1 MENNI
6 LITDNSH
13 NKIFQTY
20 AELKKKL
27 PSTFFRMK
35 VLSTPKYILDK
46 KPILKK
52 IENEKK
58 DKNNHKINFMQI
70 QNKNIFILSN
80 KTINLK
86 KPKNLKPLISHDYD
100 EIIKKNLLL
109 DKFDKNSKNN
119 TDVFQNFLEGLE
131 EPAEEMETQH
141 YYFRSNAVK
150 DAQMKNNIYLPRIVE
165 RMKYSL
171 PRNQREK
178 NGFRVEGKS
187 IFHKKID
194 SDDGKN
200 NYEIN

>member
-35 VLSTPKYILDK
+35 VLSTPKYNLDK
-46 KPILKK
+46 KPLLKK

-58 DKNNHKINFMQI
+58 SKNRNNHMNKFLQL

-86 KPKNLKPLISHDYD
+86 KPKNLKPIISHDYD
-100 EIIKKNLLL
+100 EVIKKNLLL
-109 DKFDKNSKNN
+109 DKFDKNLRNN
-119 TDVFQNFLEGLE
+119 TDALQNFLEGLE
-131 EPAEEMETQH
+131 EPAEEMEVQH
-141 YYFRSNAVK
+141 YYFHSSVVK

-165 RMKYSL
+165 RMKYSI
-171 PRNQREK
+171 PRSQREK
-178 NGFRVEGKS
+178 NGFRVEGKG
-187 IFHKKID
+187 IFNNRLAYD
-194 SDDGKN
+194 ESKN
-200 NYEIN
+200 N

>member
-35 VLSTPKYILDK
+35 VLSTPKYNLDK
-46 KPILKK
+46 KPLLKK

-58 DKNNHKINFMQI
+58 NKNRNNHMNKFLQL

-86 KPKNLKPLISHDYD
+86 KPKNLKPIISHDYD
-100 EIIKKNLLL
+100 EVIKKNLLL
-109 DKFDKNSKNN
+109 DKFDKNLRNN
-119 TDVFQNFLEGLE
+119 TDALQNFLEGLE

-141 YYFRSNAVK
+141 YYFHSSVVK

-165 RMKYSL
+165 RMKYSI
-171 PRNQREK
+171 PRSQREK
-178 NGFRVEGKS
+178 NGFRVEGKG
-187 IFHKKID
+187 IFNNRIAYD
-194 SDDGKN
+194 ESKN
-200 NYEIN
+200 N

>member
-35 VLSTPKYILDK
+35 VLSTPKYNLFK
-46 KPILKK
+46 KPLLKK

-58 DKNNHKINFMQI
+58 NKNRNNHMNKFLQL

-86 KPKNLKPLISHDYD
+86 KPKNLKPIISHDYD
-100 EIIKKNLLL
+100 EVIKKNLLL
-109 DKFDKNSKNN
+109 DKFDKNLRNN
-119 TDVFQNFLEGLE
+119 TEALQNFLEGLE

-141 YYFRSNAVK
+141 YYFHSSVVK

-165 RMKYSL
+165 RMKYSI
-171 PRNQREK
+171 PRSQREK
-178 NGFRVEGKS
+178 NGFRVEGKG
-187 IFHKKID
+187 IFNNRLAYD
-194 SDDGKN
+194 ESKN
-200 NYEIN
+200 N

>member
-35 VLSTPKYILDK
+35 VLSTPKYNLDK
-46 KPILKK
+46 KPLLKK

-58 DKNNHKINFMQI
+58 NKNRGGHMNKYLQL

-86 KPKNLKPLISHDYD
+86 KPKNLKPIISHDYD
-100 EIIKKNLLL
+100 EVIKKNLLL
-109 DKFDKNSKNN
+109 DKFDKNLRNN
-119 TDVFQNFLEGLE
+119 TDALQNFLEGLE

-141 YYFRSNAVK
+141 YYFHSSVVK

-165 RMKYSL
+165 RMKYSI
-171 PRNQREK
+171 PRSQREK
-178 NGFRVEGKS
+178 NGFLLEGKG
-187 IFHKKID
+187 IINKRIAY
-194 SDDGKN
+194 DDRKN
-200 NYEIN
+200 N

>member
-35 VLSTPKYILDK
+35 VLSTPKYNLDK
-46 KPILKK
+46 KPLLKK

-58 DKNNHKINFMQI
+58 NKNRNNHMNKFLQL

-86 KPKNLKPLISHDYD
+86 KPKNLKPIISHDYD
-100 EIIKKNLLL
+100 EVIKKNLLL
-109 DKFDKNSKNN
+109 DKFDKNLRNN
-119 TDVFQNFLEGLE
+119 TDALQNFLEGLE
-131 EPAEEMETQH
+131 EPAEEMEVQH
-141 YYFRSNAVK
+141 YYFHSSAVK

-165 RMKYSL
+165 RMKYSI
-171 PRNQREK
+171 PRSQREK
-178 NGFRVEGKS
+178 NGFRVEGKG
-187 IFHKKID
+187 IFNNRLAYD
-194 SDDGKN
+194 ESKN
-200 NYEIN
+200 N

>member
-35 VLSTPKYILDK
+35 VLSTPKYNLDK
-46 KPILKK
+46 KPLLKK

-58 DKNNHKINFMQI
+58 NKNRNNHMNKFLQL

-86 KPKNLKPLISHDYD
+86 KPKNLKPIISHDYD
-100 EIIKKNLLL
+100 EVIKKNLLL
-109 DKFDKNSKNN
+109 DKFDKNLRNN
-119 TDVFQNFLEGLE
+119 TDALQNFLEGLE
-131 EPAEEMETQH
+131 EPAEEMEVQH
-141 YYFRSNAVK
+141 YYFHSSVVK

-165 RMKYSL
+165 RMKYSI
-171 PRNQREK
+171 PRSQREK
-178 NGFRVEGKS
+178 NGFRVEGKGFFNNRLAYDES
-187 IFHKKID
+187 
-194 SDDGKN
+194 KN
-200 NYEIN
+200 N

>member
-35 VLSTPKYILDK
+35 VLSTPKYNLDK
-46 KPILKK
+46 KPLLKK

-58 DKNNHKINFMQI
+58 NKNRNNHMNKFLQL

-86 KPKNLKPLISHDYD
+86 KPKNLKPIISHDYD
-100 EIIKKNLLL
+100 EVIKKNLLL
-109 DKFDKNSKNN
+109 DKFDKNLRNN
-119 TDVFQNFLEGLE
+119 TEALQNFLEGLE

-141 YYFRSNAVK
+141 YYFHSSVVK

-165 RMKYSL
+165 RMKYSI
-171 PRNQREK
+171 PRSQREK
-178 NGFRVEGKS
+178 NGFRVEGKG
-187 IFHKKID
+187 IFNNRLAYD
-194 SDDGKN
+194 ESKN
-200 NYEIN
+200 N

>member
-13 NKIFQTY
+13 NKIYQTY

-27 PSTFFRMK
+27 PPTFFRMK

-58 DKNNHKINFMQI
+58 DKNNHKNNFMQI

-86 KPKNLKPLISHDYD
+86 KPKNLKPIISHDYD
-100 EIIKKNLLL
+100 EVIKKNLLL
-109 DKFDKNSKNN
+109 DKFDKNLRNN
-119 TDVFQNFLEGLE
+119 TDALQNFLEGLE
-131 EPAEEMETQH
+131 EPAEEMEVQH
-141 YYFRSNAVK
+141 YYFHSSVVK

-165 RMKYSL
+165 RMKYSI
-171 PRNQREK
+171 PRSQREK
-178 NGFRVEGKS
+178 NGFRVEGKG
-187 IFHKKID
+187 IFNNRLAYD
-194 SDDGKN
+194 ESKN
-200 NYEIN
+200 N

>member
-35 VLSTPKYILDK
+35 VLSTPKYNLDK
-46 KPILKK
+46 KPLLKK

-58 DKNNHKINFMQI
+58 NKNRNNHMNKFLQL

-86 KPKNLKPLISHDYD
+86 KPKNLKPIISHDYD
-100 EIIKKNLLL
+100 EVIKKNLLL
-109 DKFDKNSKNN
+109 DKFDKNLRNN
-119 TDVFQNFLEGLE
+119 TEALQNFLEGLE
-131 EPAEEMETQH
+131 EPAEEMEVQH
-141 YYFRSNAVK
+141 YYFHSSVVK

-165 RMKYSL
+165 RMKYSI
-171 PRNQREK
+171 PRSQREK
-178 NGFRVEGKS
+178 NGFLVEGKG
-187 IFHKKID
+187 IFNNRLAYD
-194 SDDGKN
+194 ESKN
-200 NYEIN
+200 N

>member
-35 VLSTPKYILDK
+35 VLSTPKYNLDK
-46 KPILKK
+46 KPLLKK

-58 DKNNHKINFMQI
+58 NKNRNNYMNKFLQL

-86 KPKNLKPLISHDYD
+86 KPKNLKPIISHDYD
-100 EIIKKNLLL
+100 EVIKKNLLL
-109 DKFDKNSKNN
+109 DKFDKNLRNN
-119 TDVFQNFLEGLE
+119 TDALQNFLEGLE
-131 EPAEEMETQH
+131 EPAEEMEVQH
-141 YYFRSNAVK
+141 YYFHSSVVK

-165 RMKYSL
+165 RMKYSI
-171 PRNQREK
+171 PRSQREK
-178 NGFRVEGKS
+178 NGFLVEGKG
-187 IFHKKID
+187 IFNNRLAYD
-194 SDDGKN
+194 ESKN
-200 NYEIN
+200 N

>member
-35 VLSTPKYILDK
+35 VLSTPKYNLDK
-46 KPILKK
+46 KPLLKK

-58 DKNNHKINFMQI
+58 NKNRNNHMNKFLQL

-86 KPKNLKPLISHDYD
+86 KPKNLKPIISHDYD
-100 EIIKKNLLL
+100 EVIKKNLLL
-109 DKFDKNSKNN
+109 DKFDKNLRNN
-119 TDVFQNFLEGLE
+119 TDALQNFLEGLE

-141 YYFRSNAVK
+141 YYFHSSVVK

-165 RMKYSL
+165 RMKYSI
-171 PRNQREK
+171 PRSQREK
-178 NGFRVEGKS
+178 NGFRVEGKG
-187 IFHKKID
+187 IFNNRLAYD
-194 SDDGKN
+194 ESKN
-200 NYEIN
+200 N

>member
-35 VLSTPKYILDK
+35 VLSTPKYNLDK
-46 KPILKK
+46 KPLLKK
-52 IENEKK
+52 IENQKK
-58 DKNNHKINFMQI
+58 NKNRNNHMNKFLQL

-86 KPKNLKPLISHDYD
+86 KPKNLKPIISHDYD
-100 EIIKKNLLL
+100 EVIKKNLLL
-109 DKFDKNSKNN
+109 DKFDKNLRNN
-119 TDVFQNFLEGLE
+119 TDALQNFLEGLE
-131 EPAEEMETQH
+131 EPAEEMEEQH
-141 YYFRSNAVK
+141 YYFHSSVVK

-165 RMKYSL
+165 RMKYSI
-171 PRNQREK
+171 PRSQREK
-178 NGFRVEGKS
+178 NGFRVEGKG
-187 IFHKKID
+187 IFNNRLSYD
-194 SDDGKN
+194 ESKN
-200 NYEIN
+200 N

>member
-35 VLSTPKYILDK
+35 VLSTPKYNLDK
-46 KPILKK
+46 KPLLKK

-58 DKNNHKINFMQI
+58 NKNRNNHMNKFLQL

-86 KPKNLKPLISHDYD
+86 KPKNLKPIISHDYD
-100 EIIKKNLLL
+100 EVIKKNLLL
-109 DKFDKNSKNN
+109 DKFDKNLRNN
-119 TDVFQNFLEGLE
+119 TDALQNFLEGLE

-141 YYFRSNAVK
+141 YYFHSSVVK

-165 RMKYSL
+165 RMKYSI
-171 PRNQREK
+171 PRSQREK
-178 NGFRVEGKS
+178 NGFRVEGKG
-187 IFHKKID
+187 IFNNRLSYD
-194 SDDGKN
+194 ESKN
-200 NYEIN
+200 N

>member
-35 VLSTPKYILDK
+35 VLSTPKYNLDK
-46 KPILKK
+46 KPLLKK

-58 DKNNHKINFMQI
+58 NKNRNNHMNKFLQL

-86 KPKNLKPLISHDYD
+86 KPKNLKPIISHDYD
-100 EIIKKNLLL
+100 EVIKKNLLL
-109 DKFDKNSKNN
+109 DKFDKNLRNN
-119 TDVFQNFLEGLE
+119 TDALQNFLEGLE
-131 EPAEEMETQH
+131 EPAEEMEAQH
-141 YYFRSNAVK
+141 YYFHSSVVK

-165 RMKYSL
+165 RMKYSI
-171 PRNQREK
+171 PRSQREK
-178 NGFRVEGKS
+178 NGFRVEGKG
-187 IFHKKID
+187 IFNNRLAYD
-194 SDDGKN
+194 ESKN
-200 NYEIN
+200 N